1 METPLR
7 TPLSV
12 VTTGALALAL
22 LAGCAS
28 ESDTPDTTSPA
39 STETAAPGS
48 PSETAPAPEP
58 SSSASTAP
66 TDGAEGTDGSDSSTD
81 ATDSGAEAE
90 AQALAVDY
98 LEAIAASE
106 DEAAFALLSPES
118 QGWYTDASGFSS
130 TRTQDGSLT
139 PEAAADVL
147 AGAVRTTAGPAGG
160 FFVVTVS
167 SGSFADGFVVRDG
180 GAGLV
185 VDDPGVPTTGPTVWE
200 WQNPAVGPDDDREP
214 ERYAGSSAPTI
225 RFATIADASGTVLVE
240 PPSSAVGVVDGTEV
254 PVVVTPDEG
263 QGAVATVGEQVAA
276 RGQTVTIAWQ
286 PEPDSAMWRTS
297 TVTLTP

>member
-22 LAGCAS
+22 LGGCAS

-39 STETAAPGS
+39 STETAAPS
-48 PSETAPAPEP
+48 SPEP
-58 SSSASTAP
+58 TGSASAAP
-66 TDGAEGTDGSDSSTD
+66 TDGAEGTDD
-81 ATDSGAEAE
+81 AVEAE

-98 LEAIAASE
+98 LEAIAAGD
-106 DEAAFALLSPES
+106 DEAAFALMSSES
-118 QGWYTDASGFSS
+118 QEWYTDASGFSA

-147 AGAVRTTAGPAGG
+147 DGAVRATAGTEGA

-167 SGSFADGFVVRDG
+167 SGSFADSFVVRDG
-180 GAGLV
+180 GTGLV
-185 VDDPGVPTTGPTVWE
+185 VDDPGVPTTGPTAWE

-214 ERYAGSSAPTI
+214 ARYAGSSAPTI
-225 RFATIADASGTVLVE
+225 RFATVADASGTTVVQA
-240 PPSSAVGVVDGTEV
+240 PTSAVGAVDGTEV
-254 PVVVTPDEG
+254 PVVVTADEG
-263 QGAVATVGEQVAA
+263 QGALATVGEQLAA

-286 PEPDSAMWRTS
+286 PDPASAMWRSS